1 MSEHILVVDDDEL
14 VRTGMAA
21 NLERSGFRVTMA
33 ASGEEGIRVALQ
45 QHMDLVLCDLVLG
58 DVDGIDV
65 LRRIKAAS
73 PETSVVMITGH
84 GTIKNAL
91 DALRSGASDYIQKP
105 ADPEEVEHRLRTVL
119 DSVHLRNTLS
129 AERHRTDQRKRETN
143 EQLIRAERMSSLG
156 LLAEGAAQDLTEI
169 LKPLVQH
176 AGPLRDAL
184 PAEHP
189 ARAWAMEV
197 EEAGLKASAVLHDL
211 QAIGRGRQHETGEV
225 NINHVV
231 DHYMKSGEYLALKK
245 RHPKARVEIDLAP
258 MLPSV
263 QGSASQLGLLL
274 GHLVTHACES
284 MPGGGLVNLH
294 TSSGHID
301 RPVGRFGSGQ
311 PGDYV
316 SLRVSDSGP
325 GLKPEDVERIFE
337 PFYVRTALG
346 HRALSGLGMTL
357 VYRVVEDHHGYI
369 DVTTHSGQ
377 GTSFTAC
384 FPVAAAGGATLEL
397 QADYTGRETILV
409 VDDYEEQR
417 NTAAELLR
425 DLGYQ
430 VITAGS
436 GREAVKLFES
446 ALRAGDQPID
456 VVMLDLILGDDFDGV
471 ETYKAL
477 IALKPGL
484 KAVLASGFADIAR
497 IVEARKLGLRQCIQK
512 PYTLDRLGKAVRS
525 ELDA

>member
-14 VRTGMAA
+14 VRTGMAT

-33 ASGEEGIRVALQ
+33 ASGEEGIRLALQ

-65 LRRIKAAS
+65 LRRIKAQS
-73 PETSVVMITGH
+73 PATSVVMITGH
-84 GTIKNAL
+84 GSIKNAL

-129 AERHRTDQRKRETN
+129 AERHRTELRKRETN

-156 LLAEGAAQDLTEI
+156 TLAAGAAQDLTEI
-169 LKPLVQH
+169 LAPVSRH
-176 AGPLRDAL
+176 AGPLREAL
-184 PAEHP
+184 PAGHP
-189 ARAWAMEV
+189 ALEWVGEI
-197 EEAGLKASAVLHDL
+197 EEAGLKASAILHDL
-211 QAIGRGRQHETGEV
+211 QAIGQGREHETSEV

-231 DHYMKSGEYLALKK
+231 DHYMKSDDYQALKK
-245 RHPKARVEIDLAP
+245 RHPKVRVDIELAP
-258 MLPSV
+258 MLPPV
-263 QGSASQLGLLL
+263 QGEAGPLGLLL

-284 MPGGGLVNLH
+284 MPGGGLVNIY
-294 TSSGHID
+294 TTSGHID
-301 RPVGRFGSGQ
+301 RPVGRYGCGQ

-325 GLKPEDVERIFE
+325 GLKAEDVERIFE
-337 PFYVRTALG
+337 PFYVRAVLG
-346 HRALSGLGMTL
+346 HRTLSGLGMTL
-357 VYRVVEDHHGYI
+357 VYRVVEDHRGYI
-369 DVTTHSGQ
+369 DVTTRTGQ

-384 FPVAAAGGATLEL
+384 FPVATAGGATLEL
-397 QADYTGRETILV
+397 KADYTGRETILV

-430 VITAGS
+430 VFTAS
-436 GREAVKLFES
+436 NGREAVKLFES
-446 ALRAGDQPID
+446 AMRAGDQPMD
-456 VVMLDLILGDDFDGV
+456 VVVLDLVLGDDFDGV
-471 ETYKAL
+471 ETYKSI
-477 IALKPGL
+477 IALKPGQ
-484 KAVLASGFADIAR
+484 KAVLVSGFADIAR
-497 IVEARKLGLRQCIQK
+497 IVEARKLGLRQCIPK
-512 PYTLDRLGKAVRS
+512 PYSLDTLGKAVRS
-525 ELDA
+525 ELDG